1 MSHTRAY
8 FHDRLI
14 LLFLTIN
21 GFLVV
26 LISLMVALRLDEQ
39 SIGYIVQYR
48 SNLGLDGFKVG
59 ESSEMFSFILF
70 AVLVFAFQLVMS
82 LRMYRI
88 RKQVAQVTVILSS
101 ILLVFCLIVS
111 NALLVLR

>member
-1 MSHTRAY
+1 MSNTRAY
-8 FHDRLI
+8 FHDRLV

-21 GFLVV
+21 SFLVV
-26 LISLMVALRLDEQ
+26 LISLTVLLRLDGQ

-59 ESSEMFSFILF
+59 EASDMFSFVIF
-70 AVLVFAFQLVMS
+70 AVLVFAFQSVMS
-82 LRMYRI
+82 MRVYRI
-88 RKQVAQVTVILSS
+88 RKLIAHVTVVLTALI
-101 ILLVFCLIVS
+101 LVFCLIVS